1 MSEEN
6 EPVDAEI
13 FDATAETQEID
24 SSNLEIDSA
33 TAGDPAV
40 ELSEVDQLKAQLADA
55 EKRVLMAQADLDNF
69 RKRNRREMLDQ
80 VKYASLGLMNELLE
94 SVDNLQRAIEAYQQD
109 PNGDGLAEGV
119 AMVSSQI
126 SKALENHGCK
136 KIEAVGSS
144 FDPNLHQA
152 LQMQP
157 SDDHPANTVMMD
169 LRPGFVLHDRLIRPS
184 QVFVSTGANKEE

>member
-6 EPVDAEI
+6 EPVDAELV
-13 FDATAETQEID
+13 DAGAGTPTAD
-24 SSNLEIDSA
+24 LENVDA
-33 TAGDPAV
+33 AMENQPQV

-109 PNGDGLAEGV
+109 PNGDGLAQGV

-136 KIEAVGSS
+136 KIEAVGAP
-144 FDPNLHQA
+144 FDPNHHQA

-169 LRPGFVLHDRLIRPS
+169 LRPGFLLHDRLIRPA
-184 QVFVSTGANKEE
+184 QVFVSTGAAKEA

>member
-6 EPVDAEI
+6 ELNDPDQIVGQPEVPVTENESVDAAMESMV
-13 FDATAETQEID
+13 DPSQEI
-24 SSNLEIDSA
+24 SA
-33 TAGDPAV
+33 EDHLR
-40 ELSEVDQLKAQLADA
+40 EQLADA
-55 EKRVLMAQADLDNF
+55 EKRILLAQADLDNF
-69 RKRNRREMLDQ
+69 RKRTRRDMQDQ

-94 SVDNLQRAIEAYQQD
+94 SVDNLQRAIESYRQE

-126 SKALENHGCK
+126 SKALENNGCK
-136 KIEAVGSS
+136 KIDAVGQP

-157 SDDHPANTVMMD
+157 SEDHPENTVMMD
-169 LRPGFVLHDRLIRPS
+169 LRPGFLLHDRLIRPA
-184 QVFVSTGANKEE
+184 QVFVSTGKNEA